1 MVFND
6 IEVDRFLISLLLFL
20 FPLYLYGNTVDRF
33 LFEICKEFEQIK
45 FVELVITII
54 NLEKF

>member
-6 IEVDRFLISLLLFL
+6 IEVDRFLISLLLFF
-20 FPLYLYGNTVDRF
+20 FPLYGNTVDRF

-45 FVELVITII
+45 FVVLVITII

>member
-6 IEVDRFLISLLLFL
+6 IEVDRFLISLLLF
-20 FPLYLYGNTVDRF
+20 FSPLYLYGNTVDRC
-33 LFEICKEFEQIK
+33 LFEICESEQIK
-45 FVELVITII
+45 FVVLVITII